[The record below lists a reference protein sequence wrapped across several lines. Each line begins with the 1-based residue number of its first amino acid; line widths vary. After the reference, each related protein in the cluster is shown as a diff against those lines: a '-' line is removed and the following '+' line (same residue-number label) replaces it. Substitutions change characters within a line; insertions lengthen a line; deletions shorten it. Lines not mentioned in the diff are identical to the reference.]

1 MMTDFTGVLLEWYDA
16 NKRSLPWRDTGNA
29 YDTWI
34 SEIMLQQTR
43 ASAVIPYFNR
53 FTAEL
58 PDAAHLA
65 VCPPDRLMKL
75 WEGLGYY
82 SRARNLQKAAKRIME
97 EYGGR
102 IPGTYEELLK
112 LEGVGP
118 YTAGAIAS
126 IAFGEKVP
134 AVDGNVLRVTA
145 RILGSEEPLDDG
157 KFRRTVRD
165 FLTEVIPDDRP
176 GDFNQAMMDLGA
188 LVCSPNGEP
197 SCSLCPLSSGC
208 AAYSQ
213 GRTAEIPKKKAKA
226 KRKIIPIT
234 VLLIQDGDRTLIRK
248 RPDTGLLAGL
258 YEFPNL
264 DGKLTGKKALQAVA
278 EMGFSSLRI
287 EKLPE
292 SSHVFTHLEWRMT
305 AYRVRVEEHIPETGI
320 FIRRDSK
327 EMFAIPSAFG
337 AYVKLM

>member
-1 MMTDFTGVLLEWYDA
+1 MTDFAGALLEWYDA

-43 ASAVIPYFNR
+43 AAAVIPYFIR

-65 VCPPDRLMKL
+65 ECPADRLMKL

-97 EYGGR
+97 DYGGS
-102 IPGTYEELLK
+102 IPDTYQELLK

-145 RILGSEEPLDDG
+145 RILGSDSPIDDG
-157 KFRRTVRD
+157 KFRKTVWETLSD
-165 FLTEVIPDDRP
+165 VMPDDRP

-188 LVCSPNGEP
+188 LICVPNGEP
-197 SCSLCPLSSGC
+197 LCQACPLQFC
-208 AAYSQ
+208 CEACRQ
-213 GRTAEIPKKKAKA
+213 GRTAEIPVRKEKA
-226 KRKIIPIT
+226 KRKVIPLT

-248 RPDTGLLAGL
+248 RPETGLLAGL
-258 YEFPNL
+258 YEFPNQT
-264 DGKLTGKKALQAVA
+264 GRLTGKKVLQAVT
-278 EMGFSSLRI
+278 EMGFSPLRI
-287 EKLPE
+287 ERLPD
-292 SSHVFTHLEWRMT
+292 SSHIFTHLEWRMT
-305 AYRVRVEEHIPETGI
+305 AYRVRVEESIPETGI
-320 FIRRDSK
+320 FAGRDSR
-327 EMFAIPSAFG
+327 EQFAIPSAFG
-337 AYVKLM
+337 AYVKYM